1 MHKTY
6 GARCHGVA
14 EKLGPALSCQRSTIT
29 RAANDACRCGSP
41 LFSQTPSVG
50 PTLFSLYGH
59 KHMHEPPCAAC
70 TLCRTSGH
78 TRSHALPRAVCIP
91 RRTSGRTRSHA
102 FPHKKNRCMS
112 RLTPTA
118 RRSFFSWQSRG
129 GVSPSRQSDALNEA
143 YRLKKKP
150 YVKKVFRLYSYLFSS
165 RHEGMHNFLH
175 QI

>member
-1 MHKTY
+1 VSWSGGKTW
-6 GARCHGVA
+6 ASTQLPTVNHHESSKRCMQMRV
-14 EKLGPALSCQRSTIT
+14 PALLTNSQRRSYSLLSLWSQAHA
-29 RAANDACRCGSP
+29 RAPMRCMH
-41 LFSQTPSVG
+41 PS
-50 PTLFSLYGH
+50 
-59 KHMHEPPCAAC
+59 
-70 TLCRTSGH
+70 RTSGH

-129 GVSPSRQSDALNEA
+129 GVSPSRQPDALNEA
-143 YRLKKKP
+143 YRFKKKP